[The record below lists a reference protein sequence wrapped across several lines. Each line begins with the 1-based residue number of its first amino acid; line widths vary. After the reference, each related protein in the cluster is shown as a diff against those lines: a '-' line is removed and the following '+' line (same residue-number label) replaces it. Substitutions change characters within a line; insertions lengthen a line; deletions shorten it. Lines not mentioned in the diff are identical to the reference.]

1 MNFNKALDEL
11 TQTHSLTSD
20 MLQPLGV
27 SFEAFLRLGQM
38 SKERQDRAI
47 ARLIEKLKKRT

>member
-1 MNFNKALDEL
+1 MNFNKALGEL
-11 TQTHSLTSD
+11 IQTHSLTSD

>member
-11 TQTHSLTSD
+11 IQTHSLTSD

-27 SFEAFLRLGQM
+27 SFEAFLQLGQM